1 MSFEKEEHLFFRNFW
16 FLYFQKLHFWK
27 YMYLYKVGVC
37 RSKYTLSSTAHI
49 PLYDIHYTVSPCLV
63 QLCIVRNFFKPHY
76 LFKSYFTE
84 SYLNYFQMVAGV
96 VNWNSISIWLL
107 LFVDI
112 SQLFFSFGPLN
123 YFSSAYFELT
133 LLTCPVCFFYT
144 FLETTESLNLE
155 YLGNLCLI

>member
-1 MSFEKEEHLFFRNFW
+1 MTTVQNWSFDHEADLAQRLMLLN
-16 FLYFQKLHFWK
+16 L
-27 YMYLYKVGVC
+27 
-37 RSKYTLSSTAHI
+37 HI
-49 PLYDIHYTVSPCLV
+49 PDKQVCYFLKHCNSKSLFSAAL
-63 QLCIVRNFFKPHY
+63 QIVRNFFKSHY

-112 SQLFFSFGPLN
+112 SQLFFYFGLLN

-133 LLTCPVCFFYT
+133 LLTCPVCVFFT
-144 FLETTESLNLE
+144 HF
-155 YLGNLCLI
+155 